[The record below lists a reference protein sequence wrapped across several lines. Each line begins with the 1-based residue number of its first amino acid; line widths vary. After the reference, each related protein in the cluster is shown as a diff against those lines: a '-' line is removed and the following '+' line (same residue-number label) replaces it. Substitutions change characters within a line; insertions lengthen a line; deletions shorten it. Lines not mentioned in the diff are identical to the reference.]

1 MHFTMKFETMKHGKN
16 AVEIFVK
23 WGLSWHGAL
32 AFYSVQ
38 SYVEPYVYDKRKETM
53 YIYHINTL
61 DNKQDSSCVS
71 YLIEAILNCIKNI
84 FPKITRVILQR
95 DNTRLYRNDC
105 AIFNSHA
112 HHINWIIYYYYIHT
126 EIGYCKD
133 RIYWNFTTMMKI
145 VCWCELQF
153 MHSDTV
159 GVCTELQP
167 QRIKL
172 YHRSNQTRPNS
183 YQWNHCWKW
192 CWHQAPKESVWTYK
206 WVQVHQWSQY
216 HKVLVLLHIIRS

>member
-71 YLIEAILNCIKNI
+71 YLIEAILNCTKSILPDIN
-84 FPKITRVILQR
+84 RVILHSENVISYQNSIVTFFIHTLR
-95 DNTRLYRNDC
+95 ISIGIFVSHFIHTDTGSGKNIDLWWIHDN
-105 AIFNSHA
+105 
-112 HHINWIIYYYYIHT
+112 YYICT
-126 EIGYCKD
+126 CL
-133 RIYWNFTTMMKI
+133 R
-145 VCWCELQF
+145 WCRLQC
-153 MHSDTV
+153 MNSDV
-159 GVCTELQP
+159 AGVRTELQ
-167 QRIKL
+167 
-172 YHRSNQTRPNS
+172 
-183 YQWNHCWKW
+183 
-192 CWHQAPKESVWTYK
+192 HQ
-206 WVQVHQWSQY
+206 
-216 HKVLVLLHIIRS
+216 